1 MSVQKEIDVTYSRV
15 EHSSETPCSPQQ
27 MAPGVYKAESYSA
40 DGEKIDLF
48 MELITPSN
56 IEAWNAYRMSAASI
70 ARDLQSDCE
79 PHSSKWKALGEVP
92 RGAYAKHFSLGDY
105 VVYASKHGAG
115 YSLSTID
122 GAKDFEQNY
131 NHILMS
137 VDAAFEPKESE
148 TGFVMN
154 ERSFTN
160 RGIFRNPV
168 SIIENTH
175 KGLAMLLHGF
185 SAAVAQKF
193 FPEKEHME
201 VSPIASMQ
209 YILYHSLPRDAFV
222 HNDEAYEK
230 IGLSARTMSGREA
243 VNNVLKIVK
252 LSELYFE
259 TSTKNEIMAN
269 SRDFKERKRNTTSV
283 IQETEDEEKT
293 SSRISSN
300 PPTNK

>member
-1 MSVQKEIDVTYSRV
+1 MAYSRT
-15 EHSSETPCSPQQ
+15 EHSKETPFSPQQ
-27 MAPGVYKAESYSA
+27 ITLGVYKAESYTA

-56 IEAWNAYRMSAASI
+56 IDAWNTYRTSAASI
-70 ARDLQSDCE
+70 ARDFQRDCE

-92 RGAYAKHFSLGDY
+92 RGAYAKNFSLGDY

-115 YSLSTID
+115 HSLSTID

-137 VDAAFEPKESE
+137 VDAEFEPKE
-148 TGFVMN
+148 TIMGFVMN
-154 ERSFTN
+154 EISYTN

-168 SIIENTH
+168 SIVENTH

-193 FPEKEHME
+193 FPEKEYME

-209 YILYHSLPRDAFV
+209 YILYHSLPRDAFA
-222 HNDEAYEK
+222 NDDEDYEK
-230 IGLSARTMSGREA
+230 IGFSAKTMSGGET

-269 SRDFKERKRNTTSV
+269 SRDFKERKGNATSV
-283 IQETEDEEKT
+283 IQETEDEEKALHVST
-293 SSRISSN
+293 
-300 PPTNK
+300 PTN